1 MIKSVVFDVGGVLIR
16 TEDQTGRRILEERLD
31 LEDRS
36 IDRLVFGSPEAA
48 ASTIGKMDADAIW
61 TAVGARLGLSEDEID
76 DFVDLFW
83 QGDVFDQQLFD
94 YLVSLRSNYVTGILS
109 NAWKGARE
117 VFADRFGVVE
127 GETVDHILVSCEL
140 GLAKPEVA
148 IYQQLRETVGVD
160 FNEILFVDDFTKNVE
175 AAKALGIVTIH
186 YQPGMD
192 LIDQI
197 NSMLA

>member
-31 LEDRS
+31 LEYRS

-48 ASTIGKMDADAIW
+48 ASTIGKMDADAVW

-76 DFVDLFW
+76 DFIDLFW

-109 NAWKGARE
+109 NAWKGSRE